1 MNCSCET
8 CDRLPTINNS
18 GNPIAGTDPGGALAQ
33 CDGNFTTKTQ
43 RTRSCLGS
51 HLKIQVIED
60 PLWGLCYN
68 IEAEWDGAKI
78 GGLGYVFAD
87 PFDSVFAPY
96 TLT

>member
-1 MNCSCET
+1 VPGAKVTIVAPMSKGTPIKLPGKCSVERIIGICFMA
-8 CDRLPTINNS
+8 R
-18 GNPIAGTDPGGALAQ
+18 GNRTLAQ

-68 IEAEWDGAKI
+68 IE
-78 GGLGYVFAD
+78 
-87 PFDSVFAPY
+87 
-96 TLT
+96 